1 MSYGLSSPTYLSLSI
16 KGWKHFYK
24 EHRFWDGGSSS
35 LQFVILL
42 FSTTP
47 RQTFSRHRNCSPPP
61 PSSRPHPRL
70 LYPSALAPTSFP
82 LRCPPPPPK
91 ASKDG
96 MLLQTKVRR
105 LSRTYQWW
113 AAVVS
118 AQPHSSACLM
128 VSLLADAH
136 LSLRN
141 AHGHDGG
148 NHPEPSQPF
157 RCRRHEISSLLHY
170 FYYLGPKPP
179 PPQ

>member
-1 MSYGLSSPTYLSLSI
+1 MVCDPIILYNTSSDFLTTPQLFPSTSLFSPSPSPPLPVGPGADLFPSPLSSP
-16 KGWKHFYK
+16 
-24 EHRFWDGGSSS
+24 
-35 LQFVILL
+35 
-42 FSTTP
+42 
-47 RQTFSRHRNCSPPP
+47 PP
-61 PSSRPHPRL
+61 H
-70 LYPSALAPTSFP
+70 
-82 LRCPPPPPK
+82 PK